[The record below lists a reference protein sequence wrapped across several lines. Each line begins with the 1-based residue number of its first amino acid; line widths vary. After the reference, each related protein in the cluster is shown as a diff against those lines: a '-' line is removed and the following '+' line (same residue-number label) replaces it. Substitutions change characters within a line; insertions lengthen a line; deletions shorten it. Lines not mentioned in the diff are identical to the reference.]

1 MTAKGSAMTNTT
13 ATIAGRQPSRSTL
26 YRYMLEMVLIVVA
39 IILAFC
45 APGFST
51 FSNLLNVMRA
61 ISMLG
66 IVACGMTAVII
77 CAEIDLSVGSGMAL
91 SGCILAWVVGACTPL
106 IGSVAAVILGS
117 CAAIVAGMM
126 CGAFSGIMKATFNV
140 PTFITTL
147 GLFAALRGAANLI
160 TGGYPLAT
168 FPAWFDFVGNGALFG
183 LPFPAF
189 VFVAVVIIMHFVM
202 TYTTFG
208 RAVYAVGGN
217 AEAARLS
224 GIRVSLVKTA
234 TLVLTG
240 ALAALSGILIASQIG
255 SGTGTT
261 ATGMELDV
269 IAATI
274 IGGTSLF
281 GGKGR
286 IWGTFIGVLFL
297 GVIGN
302 GMTLLNVSEYWQY
315 VVRGALIVGAV
326 MLSQVTERG
335 NA

>member
-1 MTAKGSAMTNTT
+1 MTAKDNAMTNAVAT
-13 ATIAGRQPSRSTL
+13 AKVRQPSESAL
-26 YRYMLEMVLIVVA
+26 FRYMLECVLVVVA
-39 IILAFC
+39 LLLAFY

-91 SGCILAWVVGACTPL
+91 AGCILAWVVGATTPML
-106 IGSVAAVILGS
+106 GSVGAVILGS
-117 CAAIVAGMM
+117 CAAIVAGMA
-126 CGAFSGIMKATFNV
+126 CGAFSGAMKAAFNV

-147 GLFAALRGAANLI
+147 GLFTALRGAANLI

-168 FPAWFDFVGNGALFG
+168 FPGWFDFVGNGALWG

-189 VFVAVVIIMHFVM
+189 VFVAVVLIMHFVM
-202 TYTTFG
+202 SYTTFG

-217 AEAARLS
+217 PEAARLS
-224 GIRVSLVKTA
+224 GIKVAWIKTA

-240 ALAALSGILIASQIG
+240 AFAALSGILIASQIG

-297 GVIGN
+297 GIIGN

-315 VVRGALIVGAV
+315 VVRGGLIVGAV
-326 MLSQVTERG
+326 MLSQVTDRRR
-335 NA
+335 